1 MSTSSFAA
9 KPEPFT
15 ATTVRGGPLA
25 GEIVIPRVTVKFV
38 ELVPVPPALVTEIG
52 PVEARAGTVVLSWVV
67 ETNVQLAFTPLNF
80 TVVDVQVEPDP
91 VKPVPVMVTGVP
103 TGPLAGEN
111 PETVGAAARAAGA
124 STPTRTPAT
133 RITATRAR
141 NRVRR

>member
-67 ETNVQLAFTPLNF
+67 ETNVHPELTPLNF

-91 VKPVPVMVTGVP
+91 VNPVPVMVTGCP
-103 TGPLAGEN
+103 P
-111 PETVGAAARAAGA
+111 ARWRG
-124 STPTRTPAT
+124 RTP
-133 RITATRAR
+133 
-141 NRVRR
+141 RRW

>member
-1 MSTSSFAA
+1 
-9 KPEPFT
+9 
-15 ATTVRGGPLA
+15 
-25 GEIVIPRVTVKFV
+25 VIPRVTVKFV

-133 RITATRAR
+133 RITAARAR